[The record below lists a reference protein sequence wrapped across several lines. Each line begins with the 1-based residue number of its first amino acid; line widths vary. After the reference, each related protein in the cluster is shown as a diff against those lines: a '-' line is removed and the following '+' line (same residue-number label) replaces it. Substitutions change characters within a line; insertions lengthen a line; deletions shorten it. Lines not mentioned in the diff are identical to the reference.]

1 VSLFANCCQK
11 TTKSVALGEELR
23 KVSVPEVRTERLV
36 LRGWADADRPAYAAI
51 NADPN
56 VMATIGPL
64 QTRAQTDAAI
74 DRMMANWAEN
84 GFGLWCVDLDGQSIG
99 FTGLNRPWFEAAF
112 TPCVEVGWR
121 LSSAHWGHGY
131 APEAGR
137 AALDFGFDVVGL
149 HEIVS
154 FTAAVNHKSR
164 RVMEKLGMARDR
176 GADFDH
182 PSVPKGD
189 PLRPHVLYRLSADQH
204 CGVPSG
210 S

>member
-1 VSLFANCCQK
+1 M
-11 TTKSVALGEELR
+11 
-23 KVSVPEVRTERLV
+23 SVPEIRTERLL
-36 LRGWADADRPAYAAI
+36 LRGWTDADRPAYAAI
-51 NADPN
+51 NADPD
-56 VMATIGPL
+56 VMATIGPP

-74 DRMMANWAEN
+74 DRMMASWAEN
-84 GFGLWCVDLDGQSIG
+84 GFGLWCVDCDGECIG
-99 FTGLNRPWFEAAF
+99 FTGLNRPWFQAAF

-137 AALDFGFDVVGL
+137 AALDFGFDVIGL
-149 HEIVS
+149 DEIVS

-164 RVMEKLGMARDR
+164 RVMEKLGMIRD
-176 GADFDH
+176 GAAGFDH
-182 PSVPKGD
+182 PSVPASD

-204 CGVPSG
+204 RGVPSG